1 MNLPTQALLAL
12 CILPLCAPGGAS
24 AQEDKWGKPV
34 DLKLLIPP
42 IPPVVPLPRNY
53 QLNPNTGGGSQSYS
67 NGPLENPNAPTTQSA
82 PGIKL
87 SIPSR

>member
-1 MNLPTQALLAL
+1 MNLPRQALLAL
-12 CILPLCAPGGAS
+12 CILPLCAPYGAS

-42 IPPVVPLPRNY
+42 VPPVVPLPRNY
-53 QLNPNTGGGSQSYS
+53 QLNPGTVGGTQTPYTS
-67 NGPLENPNAPTTQSA
+67 PLQNSSSAPPA

-87 SIPSR
+87 TIPTR